1 MASPASR
8 QLPGTIGGFSAS
20 NREEEHRAAFMKTLR
35 FMLPLALLM
44 VVAAAPA
51 FPVAKEIIQLQ
62 TQVQALQD
70 QMARMQQSFDERM
83 GVMRN
88 LVEASSDKMN
98 QINTSL
104 ADLQRIIKQ
113 QQAEGGT
120 RTDQLSGQIQ
130 ALNDSVDE
138 LKARMGKIGNQLEAM
153 QNAQTTLPA
162 GAAVGQPDGQA
173 QAPPPDVLYNNALRD
188 YNAAKYDLAS
198 QEFADYLKFYPNT
211 DLAGNAQFYVA
222 DLEYR
227 QGNYEQAVKDYDK
240 VLEQYP
246 SGNKAPA
253 AQLKKGLALLEL
265 GRRADGVRELNSLI
279 QRYPRSLE
287 ADQARKRLASLGP
300 ARPGTRPTARKPTT

>member
-1 MASPASR
+1 
-8 QLPGTIGGFSAS
+8 
-20 NREEEHRAAFMKTLR
+20 MKNLKR
-35 FMLPLALLM
+35 VLSLA
-44 VVAAAPA
+44 VVIALATPA
-51 FPVAKEIIQLQ
+51 FAVSKEIIQLQ

-88 LVEASSDKMN
+88 LIEATTDKMN
-98 QINTSL
+98 QINAGM
-104 ADLQRIIKQ
+104 ADLQRTIKQ
-113 QQAEGGT
+113 QQADGGA
-120 RTDQLSGQIQ
+120 RADQLSGQIQ

-138 LKARMGKIGNQLEAM
+138 LKARMGKIGNQLDAM
-153 QNAQTTLPA
+153 QNAGSTIPSGVTP
-162 GAAVGQPDGQA
+162 GQPAAAQ

-198 QEFADYLKFYPNT
+198 QEFSDYLKYYANT
-211 DLAGNAQFYVA
+211 DLAGNAQFYLA

-246 SGNKAPA
+246 GGNKAPA
-253 AQLKKGLALLEL
+253 AQLKKGFALIEL
-265 GRRADGVRELNSLI
+265 GRRNEAIKELNSLI

-287 ADQARKRLASLGP
+287 AEQARKRLASLGV
-300 ARPGTRPTARKPTT
+300 RPGGTRPARKPSGE

>member
-1 MASPASR
+1 
-8 QLPGTIGGFSAS
+8 
-20 NREEEHRAAFMKTLR
+20 MKTLK
-35 FMLPLALLM
+35 FLLPLALLA
-44 VVAAAPA
+44 VAATPA
-51 FPVAKEIIQLQ
+51 FPVSKEIIQLQ

-70 QMARMQQSFDERM
+70 QMSRMQQAFDERM

-88 LVEASSDKMN
+88 LIESTTDKMN
-98 QINTSL
+98 QINASL
-104 ADLQRIIKQ
+104 AELQRTIKQ

-120 RTDQLSGQIQ
+120 RTDQLSGQMQ

-138 LKARMGKIGNQLEAM
+138 LKARMGKIGNQLDAM

-162 GAAVGQPDGQA
+162 GAAPGQPPGQGQQ

-198 QEFADYLKFYPNT
+198 QEFTDYLKYYPNT

-227 QGNYEQAVKDYDK
+227 QGNYEQAAKDYDK

-246 SGNKAPA
+246 GGNKAPA
-253 AQLKKGLALLEL
+253 AQLKKGFALLEL
-265 GRRADGVRELNSLI
+265 GRRNDGIRELNSLI

-287 ADQARKRLASLGP
+287 ADQARKRLASLG
-300 ARPGTRPTARKPTT
+300 ARPSGTRPARKPSGE